1 MESNNSPA
9 TGGARGLNIVITGA
23 SKGIGKAIAEKFAD
37 DKQGHHFFLC
47 SRNNENLLLTG
58 KELQGKFP
66 GTNIY
71 TRACDVGIKAE
82 VKKFGEWILQ
92 QVDSVDILVNNAGPF
107 IPGNV
112 YDEEDGA
119 LEEMMAAHLYGAYHL
134 TRILIPGMMK
144 QNPSASS
151 GRHIFNICSI
161 ASLQAYPN
169 GGAYSISKFALDGF
183 SKNLRHEM
191 KPHNIKV
198 TSVYPGAV
206 YTDSWSGSG
215 VNPERIMQAED
226 IAKMIYAVTQLSP
239 QACVEEIVIRPQLG
253 DL

>member
-1 MESNNSPA
+1 MESNNSSL
-9 TGGARGLNIVITGA
+9 GARGLNIVITGA

-47 SRNNENLLLTG
+47 SRNNQTLLLTG
-58 KELQGKFP
+58 KELQGRFP
-66 GTNIY
+66 ETNIY
-71 TRACDVGIKAE
+71 TRSCDMGIKAE
-82 VKKFGEWILQ
+82 VKKLGEWILQ

-107 IPGNV
+107 IPGNA
-112 YDEEDGA
+112 YDEKDGV
-119 LEEMMAAHLYGAYHL
+119 LEELMAAHLYGAYHL

-144 QNPSASS
+144 QNPSPGS

-206 YTDSWSGSG
+206 YTDSWSGTG
-215 VNPERIMQAED
+215 IKPERMMQAED
-226 IAKMIYAVTQLSP
+226 IAKMIYAVTQLSS

>member
-1 MESNNSPA
+1 MESNNSSSG
-9 TGGARGLNIVITGA
+9 TRGLNIVITGA

-37 DKQGHHFFLC
+37 DKHGHYFFLC
-47 SRNNENLLLTG
+47 SRNNETLLQTG
-58 KELQGKFP
+58 KELQEKFP
-66 GTNIY
+66 RNNIY
-71 TRACDVGIKAE
+71 TRACDVSIKAE
-82 VKKFGEWILQ
+82 VKKFGDWILQ

-119 LEEMMAAHLYGAYHL
+119 LEEMMAAHLYGAYYL
-134 TRILIPGMMK
+134 TRILLPGMMK
-144 QNPSASS
+144 QNPPASS
-151 GRHIFNICSI
+151 GRHVFNICSI

-206 YTDSWSGSG
+206 YTDSWSGTG
-215 VNPERIMQAED
+215 INPERIMQAED